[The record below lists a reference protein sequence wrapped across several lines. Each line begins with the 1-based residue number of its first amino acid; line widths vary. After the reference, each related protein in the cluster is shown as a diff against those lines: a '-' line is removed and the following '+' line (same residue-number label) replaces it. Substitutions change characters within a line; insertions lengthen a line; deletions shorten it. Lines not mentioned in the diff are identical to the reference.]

1 MDRLDNLTNLIRD
14 FAQRRDWD
22 KFHIPKNL
30 AMAITGEAGELAAE
44 FQWLTPEE
52 SELSSLSEQKLRSI
66 RLEIADVQIYLLRL
80 AEILE
85 IDISAA
91 VIEKININEKRF

>member
-52 SELSSLSEQKLRSI
+52 SELSSLSEEKLRSI

>member
-14 FAQRRDWD
+14 FAQRRDWG

-52 SELSSLSEQKLRSI
+52 SELSSLSEEKLRSI

-85 IDISAA
+85 IDIHAA